1 MLKNGIP
8 TEATL
13 RVCARK
19 VVRALIARGEM
30 LSSAESCTGGLIA
43 KAITDIPGSSAVFCG
58 ACVAYVNEVKMD
70 LLGVDPTLI
79 EHYSEVSIPCAEAM
93 ANGVRTRWCS
103 TYAVST
109 TGYAGPT
116 GGTEQDPVG
125 TVYIALSTP
134 HRCISERFSAPIGAS
149 RTEVRRA
156 AACRALEMLMNELDV

>member
-1 MLKNGIP
+1 MVLLDVDPAI
-8 TEATL
+8 
-13 RVCARK
+13 
-19 VVRALIARGEM
+19 IARE
-30 LSSAESCTGGLIA
+30 
-43 KAITDIPGSSAVFCG
+43 
-58 ACVAYVNEVKMD
+58 
-70 LLGVDPTLI
+70 
-79 EHYSEVSIPCAEAM
+79 SEVSIPCAEAM